1 MHSGISVEML
11 SPWKEGGVCDAQR
24 LSAVLTDESLGEA
37 LQGTDFS
44 GLPMASTCEDP
55 VDVW

>member
-1 MHSGISVEML
+1 ML